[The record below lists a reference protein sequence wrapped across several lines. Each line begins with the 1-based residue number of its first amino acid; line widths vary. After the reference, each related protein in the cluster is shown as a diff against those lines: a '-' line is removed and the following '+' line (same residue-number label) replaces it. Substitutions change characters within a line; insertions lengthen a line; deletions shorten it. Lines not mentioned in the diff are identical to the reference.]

1 MYKCQG
7 KSVKNTDNS
16 ILTLTTYFY
25 KNGKPT
31 KITGS
36 SSANLYGPIDST
48 NNVYVINIYY
58 EKIQEFLS
66 IYSFL

>member
-1 MYKCQG
+1 MYKYQG

-16 ILTLTTYFY
+16 ILTLTPYFY

-36 SSANLYGPIDST
+36 SSSNLYGPIESK
-48 NNVYVINIYY
+48 NKVYIINIYY
-58 EKIQEFLS
+58 EKILEFLS